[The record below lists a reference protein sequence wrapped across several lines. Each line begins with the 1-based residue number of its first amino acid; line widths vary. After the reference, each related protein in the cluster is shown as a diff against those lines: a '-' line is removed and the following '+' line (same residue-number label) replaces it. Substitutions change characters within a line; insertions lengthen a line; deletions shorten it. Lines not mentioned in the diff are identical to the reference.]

1 MDDKSK
7 VERVNRERINPAEAY
22 EMEYW
27 SKKFGVTYEQ
37 LKSAIRAVGNSI
49 AAIEKRLE
57 INKIKI

>member
-7 VERVNRERINPAEAY
+7 VVSVNWERINPAEVH

-27 SKKFGVTYEQ
+27 SKRLGVTYEQ

-49 AAIEKRLE
+49 AAVEKQLKV
-57 INKIKI
+57 KI

>member
-1 MDDKSK
+1 MNDKSK
-7 VERVNRERINPAEAY
+7 VREVNRDSINPGESF

-49 AAIEKRLE
+49 HAVEKQL
-57 INKIKI
+57 KIKV

>member
-7 VERVNRERINPAEAY
+7 VENLNQERINPAEAY

-27 SKKFGVTYEQ
+27 SNKFGVTYEQ

-49 AAIEKRLE
+49 AAVEKQL
-57 INKIKI
+57 KIKI

>member
-7 VERVNRERINPAEAY
+7 AGSVNYDRINPAEVY

-37 LKSAIRAVGNSI
+37 LKSAIRAVGNST
-49 AAIEKRLE
+49 AAVEKQL
-57 INKIKI
+57 KIKV